1 MISNPPGR
9 AASQRQHHTVTAGAA
24 DVDTLSQV
32 IADAFFDLPPSRW
45 LIPDEAAR
53 RRIFPRY
60 FRIFVNHA
68 LANGVV
74 HTTPDRTAAALW
86 LPVTQNGPIPP
97 VNYSTRLAAATGE
110 WLDRFTAFDAALDL
124 HHPAGIAHYH
134 LAMLAVRPDRQGQRI
149 GSALLHA
156 YYHHHL
162 DHAAGVPAYLEAASP
177 RTRDLYLRHGY
188 TDLGAPI
195 HLPGGPAMY
204 PMLRE
209 PGSRQQP
216 SRPTRL

>member
-1 MISNPPGR
+1 MSTPP
-9 AASQRQHHTVTAGAA
+9 SQEVPTPSRPNDVVTAGPG

-60 FRIFVNHA
+60 FQIFVNHA
-68 LANGVV
+68 LANGTV
-74 HTTPDRTAAALW
+74 HTIPDRSAAALW
-86 LPVTQNGPIPP
+86 LPVSPTGPAPP
-97 VNYSTRLAAATGE
+97 EGYSDQLAATTGE

-124 HHPAGIAHYH
+124 HHPAGITHYH

-156 YYHHHL
+156 YHQML
-162 DHAAGVPAYLEAASP
+162 DGAGVPAYLEAASL
-177 RTRDLYLRHGY
+177 RTRELYLRHGY
-188 TDLGAPI
+188 ADLGAPI
-195 HLPGGPAMY
+195 QLPGGPAMY
-204 PMLRE
+204 PMMRE
-209 PGSRQQP
+209 PGSPHHP
-216 SRPTRL
+216 SRPAPP

>member
-32 IADAFFDLPPSRW
+32 IADAFSGLPPSRW
-45 LIPDEAAR
+45 LIPDETAR

-74 HTTPDRTAAALW
+74 HTTADRTAAALW
-86 LPVTQNGPIPP
+86 LPVTQDGPIPP

-156 YYHHHL
+156 YHQML
-162 DHAAGVPAYLEAASP
+162 DGAGVPAYLEAASL
-177 RTRDLYLRHGY
+177 RTRELHLRHGY
-188 TDLGAPI
+188 ADLGAPI
-195 HLPGGPAMY
+195 QLPGGPAMY
-204 PMLRE
+204 PMMRE
-209 PGSRQQP
+209 PGSPHHP
-216 SRPTRL
+216 SRPAPP